1 MQLIRRMVVIGI
13 DLGGTN
19 IKAALIDRQNG
30 FINTVSVPTNA
41 DLGKEYVFDRI
52 EEVVAELVSHSK
64 EQPIG
69 IGMGLPGMVSMDRK
83 IVKYP
88 PNLPGWKV
96 ERVSE
101 ELQKRTG
108 LDTVI
113 ENDANLAALGSARFG
128 AGKDF
133 DNFVMITLGTGV
145 GGGIIHQNKIFR
157 GTTGMA
163 GELGHVIIDYHGP
176 LSNSNTRGGIEA
188 YLGQRFLSRFA
199 ADTIR
204 QDTENPLY
212 IRFHRDFDK
221 LEPIDLYH
229 AAKEG
234 NELAIEILRKSGEKL
249 GYAIVNYLHILDFR
263 KVIVR
268 SEAYL
273 GQRFL
278 SRFAADTIRQDT
290 ENPLYIRFHRDFD
303 KLEPIDLYHA
313 AKEGNELA
321 IEILRKSGEKLGYA
335 IVNYLHILD
344 FRKVI
349 VSGGVANAGDFILQP
364 ARDTARRLLM
374 PPFTEGFEIIVES
387 LGNEAALL
395 GAASLAFE
403 EL

>member
-1 MQLIRRMVVIGI
+1 MVAIGI

-188 YLGQRFLSRFA
+188 YLGQRFLSRYA

-221 LEPIDLYH
+221 LEPIDLH
-229 AAKEG
+229 
-234 NELAIEILRKSGEKL
+234 
-249 GYAIVNYLHILDFR
+249 
-263 KVIVR
+263 
-268 SEAYL
+268 
-273 GQRFL
+273 
-278 SRFAADTIRQDT
+278 
-290 ENPLYIRFHRDFD
+290 
-303 KLEPIDLYHA
+303 HA

>member
-1 MQLIRRMVVIGI
+1 MLSIGI
-13 DLGGTN
+13 VFAGKN
-19 IKAALIDRQNG
+19 IQSALIDRQNG

-113 ENDANLAALGSARFG
+113 ENDANLAALGSSRFG
-128 AGKDF
+128 AGNDL

-145 GGGIIHQNKIFR
+145 GGGIIHQNIMFR

-163 GELGHVIIDYHGP
+163 GELGHVIIDNHGP

-188 YLGQRFLSRFA
+188 YLGQRLLSRYA

-204 QDTENPLY
+204 QDTENPLD

-229 AAKEG
+229 AAEEG
-234 NELAIEILRKSGEKL
+234 DELAIEILRQSGEKL
-249 GYAIVNYLHILDFR
+249 GYAIVNYLD
-263 KVIVR
+263 
-268 SEAYL
+268 
-273 GQRFL
+273 
-278 SRFAADTIRQDT
+278 
-290 ENPLYIRFHRDFD
+290 
-303 KLEPIDLYHA
+303 
-313 AKEGNELA
+313 
-321 IEILRKSGEKLGYA
+321 
-335 IVNYLHILD
+335 ILD

>member
-1 MQLIRRMVVIGI
+1 MVAIGI

-52 EEVVAELVSHSK
+52 AEVVSELVSHSK

-188 YLGQRFLSRFA
+188 YLGQRFLSR
-199 ADTIR
+199 
-204 QDTENPLY
+204 Y
-212 IRFHRDFDK
+212 
-221 LEPIDLYH
+221 
-229 AAKEG
+229 
-234 NELAIEILRKSGEKL
+234 
-249 GYAIVNYLHILDFR
+249 
-263 KVIVR
+263 
-268 SEAYL
+268 
-273 GQRFL
+273 
-278 SRFAADTIRQDT
+278 AADTIRQDT